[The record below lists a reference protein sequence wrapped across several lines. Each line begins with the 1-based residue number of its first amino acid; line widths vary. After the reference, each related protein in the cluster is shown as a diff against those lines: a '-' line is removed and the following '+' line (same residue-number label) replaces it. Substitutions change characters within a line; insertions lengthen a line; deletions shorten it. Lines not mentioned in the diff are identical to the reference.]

1 MPKLNRDGVNIHYE
15 IHGSGPPL
23 LLTHGYSS
31 TSAMWQGQ
39 IAALSKQHTL
49 ILWDMRGH
57 GQSDYPDDAA
67 AYSEALTVGDMAA
80 LLDEAGAGSAIV
92 GGLSLGGYMSLAF
105 YRAHPERVRALLIID
120 TGPGFKKDE
129 ARDAWNKR
137 AHETGDRF
145 EREGL
150 EVLKSASRERS
161 SVVHRDASGL
171 ARAAR
176 GMLTQRD
183 ASVIETLP
191 HIKVPA
197 LVVVGADDTPF
208 LAASDYM
215 AAKIPGAKKV
225 VIPAA
230 GHAANIDQP
239 QAFIDAVLPFLD
251 SLPRQALR
259 TKWPR
264 HEIASCAALLI
275 AAISGAG
282 LAPARAQQ
290 FVPQGAPPFSPPF
303 IATLSNNTPL
313 AFGMSEEEAARALGT
328 PLNYISGRPGD
339 EIFLAFR
346 HAGGTGFFNRKDRL
360 YLQFRRGRLAG
371 WKGDWGRNWMWQ

>member
-1 MPKLNRDGVNIHYE
+1 VRCGISYSGTDRYNRIENSQEFAMPKLNRDSVNIHYE
-15 IHGSGPPL
+15 VHGSGPPL

-39 IAALSKQHTL
+39 IEALSKQHNL

-80 LLDEAGAGSAIV
+80 LLDKAGAASAIV

-105 YRAHPERVRALLIID
+105 YRAHPKRVRALLIID

-145 EREGL
+145 DREGL
-150 EVLKSASRERS
+150 AVLKSASRERS

-171 ARAAR
+171 ARAAQ

-183 ASVIETLP
+183 AGVIETLP

-215 AAKIPGAKKV
+215 AAKIPGAQKV

-251 SLPRQALR
+251 SLPRQ
-259 TKWPR
+259 T
-264 HEIASCAALLI
+264 ASDKMAA
-275 AAISGAG
+275 S
-282 LAPARAQQ
+282 
-290 FVPQGAPPFSPPF
+290 
-303 IATLSNNTPL
+303 
-313 AFGMSEEEAARALGT
+313 
-328 PLNYISGRPGD
+328 
-339 EIFLAFR
+339 
-346 HAGGTGFFNRKDRL
+346 
-360 YLQFRRGRLAG
+360 
-371 WKGDWGRNWMWQ
+371 

>member
-1 MPKLNRDGVNIHYE
+1 METKNIQEFAMPNLNRNGVNIHYE
-15 IHGSGPPL
+15 VHGSGTPL

-39 IAALSKQHTL
+39 IAALSKHYKL

-57 GQSDYPDDAA
+57 GQSDYPGDAA

-80 LLDEAGAGSAIV
+80 LLDKAGAESAIV

-137 AHETGDRF
+137 AHDTADRF

-150 EVLKSASRERS
+150 EGLKLASRERS

-183 ASVIETLP
+183 AGVIETLP

-215 AAKIPGAKKV
+215 AAKIPGARKV

-230 GHAANIDQP
+230 GHAVNIDQP

-251 SLPRQALR
+251 SLPRQ
-259 TKWPR
+259 P
-264 HEIASCAALLI
+264 ASGKMAA
-275 AAISGAG
+275 S
-282 LAPARAQQ
+282 
-290 FVPQGAPPFSPPF
+290 
-303 IATLSNNTPL
+303 
-313 AFGMSEEEAARALGT
+313 
-328 PLNYISGRPGD
+328 
-339 EIFLAFR
+339 
-346 HAGGTGFFNRKDRL
+346 
-360 YLQFRRGRLAG
+360 
-371 WKGDWGRNWMWQ
+371 